1 MPTEAIFTNESDV
14 LKARLE
20 RAGYNPQDVVTVRP
34 APSVRVRGLAAFA
47 MLAMLGGA
55 VPAFRIDPSRE
66 SCAGC
71 GDCIPPG
78 RAGRKCPKCRK

>member
-1 MPTEAIFTNESDV
+1 MPTEVIFTTDSDV

-20 RAGYNPQDVVTVRP
+20 RAGYNDAAVTVVSSK
-34 APSVRVRGLAAFA
+34 PSVRVRGLAAFA